1 MRKAVRPSIFARLN
15 WFLGRLKPTYKKT
28 FGPLR
33 ETFRQFY
40 GVFVSRGGAEKFIVR
55 CKMWFVFESAE
66 LGNQFLLGVLE
77 MV

>member
-1 MRKAVRPSIFARLN
+1 VKL
-15 WFLGRLKPTYKKT
+15 LLTG
-28 FGPLR
+28 
-33 ETFRQFY
+33 
-40 GVFVSRGGAEKFIVR
+40 SRGGAEKFIVR